1 MIKNIYKD
9 LTEELEEAFNNC
21 KHDTTAHYM
30 AGIIAGKAALAA
42 ELKLISL
49 DQYLAFNDKVD
60 EALKEW
66 CLLIGEG

>member
-9 LTEELEEAFNNC
+9 LTEELEDAFNNC
-21 KHDTTAHYM
+21 EYDTTAHYM

-60 EALKEW
+60 EALKEY

>member
-9 LTEELEEAFNNC
+9 LTAELDEAFNNC
-21 KHDTTAHYM
+21 EYNTTAHYM

-49 DQYLAFNDKVD
+49 DQYLAFNDKID
-60 EALKEW
+60 EALKEF
-66 CLLIGEG
+66 CLLIGE